1 MADIGIMGGTF
12 DPIHFAHLEIAKAAK
27 EQLGLDKVLFLT
39 SGNPPHKKGRLV
51 TDKKLR
57 NEMVAASISGY
68 KGFELCDYEVLKKEY
83 SYTSETLEY
92 LKAKNPLDNL
102 YLIIGEDSL
111 AYLEKWHEPEIIVKN
126 AEIAVYAR
134 GENSDLDFEIKRIKN
149 LLNAKIKVIE
159 APRYDLSSTEI
170 RESVKNGKDISE
182 LVPKAAAD
190 IIKREKLYL

>member
-1 MADIGIMGGTF
+1 MADIGILGGTF

-39 SGNPPHKKGRLV
+39 SGNPPHKKGRPV
-51 TDKKLR
+51 TDKKIR

-68 KGFELCDYEVLKKEY
+68 KDFELCDYEVLKKEY

>member
-134 GENSDLDFEIKRIKN
+134 GENSDLDFEIKRIKS

>member
-12 DPIHFAHLEIAKAAK
+12 DPIHLAHLKIAESAK
-27 EQLGLDKVLFLT
+27 KQLSLDKVLFLT
-39 SGNPPHKKGRLV
+39 SGNPPHKKGKAV

-57 NEMVAASISGY
+57 NEMVAAAIFRH
-68 KGFELCDYEVLKKEY
+68 KDFELCDYEVFKKDY

-92 LKAKNPLDNL
+92 LKTKNPLDNL

-111 AYLEKWHEPEIIVKN
+111 AYLEKWHEPETIVKN
-126 AEIAVYAR
+126 SIIAVFAR
-134 GENSDLDFEIKRIKN
+134 GENSDLDFEIKRIKS

-170 RESVKNGKDISE
+170 RERIKNGKDISE
-182 LVPKAAAD
+182 LVPKAVVD